1 MERHKLINHRGDEKM
16 KLLAIETATMLGGVA
31 IMDGDRLVAESR
43 LNIRV
48 THSERLMKEIDRVLL
63 GASMDIA
70 EIDVIG
76 ISIGP
81 GSFTGLRVGL
91 STVKGLVY
99 ATGKKFVTAPT
110 LEAMAWNIPFSE
122 CQICPMFDARRKE
135 IYTAVFRWSGG
146 GFRRVVNECTLSV
159 GELLPRIDSK
169 TIFLGEGAVLYR
181 DIITSELKD
190 RALFGA
196 PQHMMPS
203 PSNVAFLCMEK
214 AMKGEFSDALTAIP
228 AYYRR
233 PEAEI
238 KFG

>member
-1 MERHKLINHRGDEKM
+1 M

-48 THSERLMKEIDRVLL
+48 THSERLMKEIDRILR
-63 GASMDIA
+63 GASMDIS
-70 EIDVIG
+70 EIDVFG

-99 ATGKKFVTAPT
+99 ATGKKLVTAPT
-110 LEAMAWNIPFSE
+110 LEAIAWNIPFSE
-122 CQICPMFDARRKE
+122 YQICPMLDARRKE

-146 GFRRVVNECTLSV
+146 GFSRVINECTLSAD
-159 GELLPRIDSK
+159 ELLQKIDAP
-169 TIFLGEGAVLYR
+169 TLFLGEGATLYR
-181 DIITSELKD
+181 DRIQAALRD

-203 PSNVAFLCMEK
+203 PSNMAFLCMRK
-214 AMKGEFSDALTAIP
+214 AEKGEFSDALTVIP
-228 AYYRR
+228 AYHRR
-233 PEAEI
+233 SEAEI

>member
-1 MERHKLINHRGDEKM
+1 M

-31 IMDGDRLVAESR
+31 IMERDRLVAESR

-48 THSERLMKEIDRVLL
+48 THSERLMKEIDRVLH
-63 GASMDIA
+63 GASMDIS
-70 EIDVIG
+70 EIDVFG

-99 ATGKKFVTAPT
+99 ATGKKLVTAPT
-110 LEAMAWNIPFSE
+110 LEAIAWNIPFSE
-122 CQICPMFDARRKE
+122 YRICPMLDARRKE
-135 IYTAVFRWSGG
+135 IYTAVFRWSGS
-146 GFRRVVNECTLSV
+146 GFSRVINECTLSPD
-159 GELLPRIDSK
+159 ELLQKIDAP
-169 TIFLGEGAVLYR
+169 TLFLGEGAALYR
-181 DIITSELKD
+181 DRIQAALGD

-203 PSNVAFLCMEK
+203 PSNVAFLCMRK
-214 AMKGEFSDALTAIP
+214 AEKGEFSDALTVIP
-228 AYYRR
+228 AYNRR
-233 PEAEI
+233 SEAEI

>member
-1 MERHKLINHRGDEKM
+1 M

-31 IMDGDRLVAESR
+31 IMEGDRLVAESR

-48 THSERLMKEIDRVLL
+48 THSERLMKEIDRVLR
-63 GASMDIA
+63 GTSMDIS
-70 EIDVIG
+70 EIDVFG

-99 ATGKKFVTAPT
+99 ATGKKLVTAPT

-122 CQICPMFDARRKE
+122 YQICPMLDARRKE

-146 GFRRVVNECTLSV
+146 GFSRVINECTLSAD
-159 GELLPRIDSK
+159 ELLKKIDAP
-169 TIFLGEGAVLYR
+169 TLFLGEGATLYR
-181 DIITSELKD
+181 DKIQAALGD

-203 PSNVAFLCMEK
+203 PSNVAFLCMRK
-214 AMKGEFSDALTAIP
+214 AEEGEFSDALTVIP
-228 AYYRR
+228 AYHRR
-233 PEAEI
+233 SEAEI